1 LSGADHDRPY
11 LQSRI
16 REEIAR
22 YARYSHP
29 FAVLVFEAQPGD
41 ATPIRRKLDLL
52 SAGLATKLRPS
63 DIIAR
68 AFEDTIV
75 VLLVETDATGAHDA
89 LFRLRN
95 MLAAAG
101 GGAAW
106 WVTSYAYPDDAATMT
121 ALPLMTA
128 A

>member
-1 LSGADHDRPY
+1 M
-11 LQSRI
+11 
-16 REEIAR
+16 AR
-22 YARYSHP
+22 HARHGHP
-29 FAVLVFEAQPGD
+29 FALLVFEALPGD
-41 ATPIRRKLDLL
+41 GTPVRRKLDLL
-52 SAGLATKLRPS
+52 AAALPTRFRPS

-75 VLLVETDATGAHDA
+75 VLLVETDAAGAHDA

-95 MLAAAG
+95 MLAAMG
-101 GGAAW
+101 GGASW
-106 WVTSYAYPDDAATMT
+106 RIESYAYPHDAAAMT